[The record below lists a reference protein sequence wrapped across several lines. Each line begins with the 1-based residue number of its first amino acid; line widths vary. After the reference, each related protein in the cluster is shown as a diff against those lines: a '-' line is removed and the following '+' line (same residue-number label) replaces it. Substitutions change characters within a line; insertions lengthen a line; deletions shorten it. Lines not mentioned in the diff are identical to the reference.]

1 MFVIFFECLGIFH
14 QELFPP
20 GLMVNKHYY
29 QDILQYLRQQI
40 CQKHLTWW
48 WNHDWLIHYD
58 SAPQYTAE
66 ALQQFLAAKK
76 HGCGVLLVFKNEI
89 AADNIVQKFSHKFTL
104 HL

>member
-1 MFVIFFECLGIFH
+1 
-14 QELFPP
+14 
-20 GLMVNKHYY
+20 
-29 QDILQYLRQQI
+29 
-40 CQKHLTWW
+40 
-48 WNHDWLIHYD
+48 LIHYD